1 MDIELY
7 HNTIM
12 VAEQQYYSQGQTIF
26 SSLLIL
32 QNRKKIYCS
41 FQHEIIDKFTY
52 VARIPMTG
60 I

>member
-1 MDIELY
+1 
-7 HNTIM
+7 M

-26 SSLLIL
+26 SFLLIL

-41 FQHEIIDKFTY
+41 FQHKIEIDKFTY
-52 VARIPMTG
+52 GARIPMTG